1 MNLKQIMGK
10 SARRV
15 KDDKFDDVTGE
26 VETYMGTGG
35 DVFFPYEQSDPKHGE
50 WLRSNKNR
58 FQKHFSGRGISTTE
72 KEMNGKNGLYFS
84 RMGDS
89 RRVKDD
95 TNTQSKWVRIRKIV
109 DRGNIPIEKVANL
122 AFYEGYERELNEFVS
137 TVRWTIGEL
146 TDKYGYDIICECI
159 AGAGKSGDYSI
170 AIKDKSGEVEWY
182 IGFDIIDV
190 PSDAVADEITNLING

>member
-1 MNLKQIMGK
+1 MNLKQIMGGK

-15 KDDKFDDVTGE
+15 KDDA
-26 VETYMGTGG
+26 
-35 DVFFPYEQSDPKHGE
+35 
-50 WLRSNKNR
+50 
-58 FQKHFSGRGISTTE
+58 
-72 KEMNGKNGLYFS
+72 
-84 RMGDS
+84 
-89 RRVKDD
+89 
-95 TNTQSKWVRIRKIV
+95 NTQGKWVRIRKGI
-109 DRGNIPIEKVANL
+109 DRGNVPIGK
-122 AFYEGYERELNEFVS
+122 AFGFQIFEGYERELTEFVS

-182 IGFDIIDV
+182 IGFDIVDV